1 MSQLKTFMPET
12 LNLSAAL
19 AIFEGH
25 LPDIR
30 KACVE
35 NIRAVVFANQPAK
48 EMTDDD
54 EMTVKNIRLHVNHLM
69 ILEKTTQMMKVI
81 KRIDGRKAHFSKQ
94 SITDED
100 IARAKEKPIVELY
113 EGKLFG
119 NKRKY
124 GLCPFHNENSPSFYI
139 FPDNRFHCFG
149 CQVGGTSID
158 FVMKRDGV
166 DFIGAVKVL
175 RDNI

>member
-1 MSQLKTFMPET
+1 MET
-12 LNLSAAL
+12 INLSAAL
-19 AIFEGH
+19 AIFDEH
-25 LPDIR
+25 IPEIR

-35 NIRAVVFANQPAK
+35 NIRAIVFANQPAK

-54 EMTVKNIRLHVNHLM
+54 DMTKDTIRLHVNHLI
-69 ILEKTTQMMKVI
+69 ILEKTNPMMRVI
-81 KRIDGRKAHFSKQ
+81 KRIDGQKAHFSKD

-100 IARAKEKPIVELY
+100 IARAKEKPIEELY
-113 EGKLFG
+113 DGKLFG

-124 GLCPFHNENSPSFYI
+124 GLCPFHNEKSPSFYI
-139 FPDNRFHCFG
+139 FPDNRFKCFG

-166 DFIGAVKVL
+166 DFIGAMKVL
-175 RDNI
+175 RGNI